1 MYRTMMMETK
11 WEASRARK
19 FLDASTWTCLAKN
32 QGYSR
37 GLGNV
42 SAAANRQARKKTGG
56 KSRGARE
63 KHETSSEKKNRKS
76 VGKRNYRLMRRSF
89 HHVASERAS
98 AIDRCFTTKVI
109 RVFVR
114 PLFFLFSSKR
124 LPVTSIRATFFETQL
139 SPWYIGAGILYRI
152 APKHQLQILR

>member
-1 MYRTMMMETK
+1 MHPREPAWK
-11 WEASRARK
+11 R
-19 FLDASTWTCLAKN
+19 AKN

-42 SAAANRQARKKTGG
+42 SAAANRQTRKKTGG
-56 KSRGARE
+56 KSRGGRE

-114 PLFFLFSSKR
+114 PLFFLFFSKR
-124 LPVTSIRATFFETQL
+124 LPVHVSTSHVFRNTAFAMIHRCRNPLSDSTETPTTDLEIR
-139 SPWYIGAGILYRI
+139 
-152 APKHQLQILR
+152 